1 MKEEK
6 KPRTTK
12 RGPKKDKSPK
22 KKMGSGLLKIL
33 QKEYDKLNEMKKEI
47 EKKMKVHEKYC
58 KDMGFKLSKRTPKDT
73 EPKTKGKPGRKKVEK
88 VPVEVKTE

>member
-6 KPRTTK
+6 KPKTK
-12 RGPKKDKSPK
+12 RVLKKTKSTEK
-22 KKMGSGLLKIL
+22 KVTSGMLKIL
-33 QKEYDKLNEMKKEI
+33 QKEYDKLLIEKREI

-58 KDMGFKLSKRTPKDT
+58 KDMRYKLSKRSPKNT
-73 EPKTKGKPGRKKVEK
+73 EVKTKGKPGRKKVEK

>member
-6 KPRTTK
+6 KPKTK
-12 RGPKKDKSPK
+12 KGPKKTKSPEK
-22 KKMGSGLLKIL
+22 KLTSGMLKIV
-33 QKEYDKLNEMKKEI
+33 QKEYEKLIKEKKEI
-47 EKKMKVHEKYC
+47 DKKIKVHMKYC
-58 KDMGFKLSKRTPKDT
+58 KDMGFKLSKRVGKDT